1 MEELEEKSM
10 LEEVALFELQ
20 ERDNASFPALPVS
33 LKLQCVVAF
42 LFLNPQNVS
51 NPFQYNL
58 NSLKRKEKLQ
68 EVAPL

>member
-33 LKLQCVVAF
+33 VKLQFGVIF
-42 LFLNPQNVS
+42 LL
-51 NPFQYNL
+51 
-58 NSLKRKEKLQ
+58 
-68 EVAPL
+68 